1 MTSPV
6 LTPLEIPESGS
17 KVLVITAHPD
27 DVDFGAGGTIAALTK
42 KGIEVTYCITT
53 DGHQGGEDN
62 SISREE
68 IRKIRR
74 VEQSAA
80 GKILG
85 VNNIHYL
92 GKDDGSI
99 VPSLS
104 LREDFVRIMRMT
116 KPDILIT
123 QSPER
128 NWTRMPASHPDH
140 MAVGEVAVQAVYPDA
155 RNEFAFPHLLAE
167 GLEPWTVPKIWI
179 MSHHSPSHFL
189 DVTENIELKFQALES
204 HQSQTAHVTDL
215 RERVTSWMTMASNA
229 ANLPEGRF
237 AEVFFEVN
245 A

>member
-1 MTSPV
+1 M
-6 LTPLEIPESGS
+6 
-17 KVLVITAHPD
+17 
-27 DVDFGAGGTIAALTK
+27 
-42 KGIEVTYCITT
+42 
-53 DGHQGGEDN
+53 
-62 SISREE
+62 
-68 IRKIRR
+68 RKIRR

-104 LREDFVRIMRMT
+104 LREEFVRIIRMT

-123 QSPER
+123 QSPDR
-128 NWTRMPASHPDH
+128 NWERMPASHPDH

-155 RNEFAFPHLLAE
+155 RNQFAFPHLLKE
-167 GLEPWTVPKIWI
+167 GLEPWNVPKIWI
-179 MSHHSPSHFL
+179 MSHPSPTRFL

-204 HQSQTAHVTDL
+204 HKSQTAHVLDL
-215 RERVTSWMTMASNA
+215 RERVNTWMTLASKA

-237 AEVFFEVN
+237 AEMFFEVN